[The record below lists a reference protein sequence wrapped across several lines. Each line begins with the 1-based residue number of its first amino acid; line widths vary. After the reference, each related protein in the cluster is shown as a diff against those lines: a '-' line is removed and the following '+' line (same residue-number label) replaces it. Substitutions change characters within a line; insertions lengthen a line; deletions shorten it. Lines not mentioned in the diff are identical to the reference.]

1 MSQDVWDG
9 IQVLPPSRCETLSSL
24 SILLGFWIE
33 IHNVGVGL
41 EVCVCVCKY
50 IPTQMHIYVYTCPR
64 ICFFSMDNVNSRI
77 SMKNTW

>member
-1 MSQDVWDG
+1 MSQDVWDE

-33 IHNVGVGL
+33 IHNAGVGL
-41 EVCVCVCKY
+41 EVCVCVSTFLHKCVY
-50 IPTQMHIYVYTCPR
+50 MCIHVQEYV
-64 ICFFSMDNVNSRI
+64 FFSMDNVNSRI